1 MAVLGF
7 TLPPDSGE
15 KLSLGVTILLSLTLF
30 LNMVAETMPETS
42 DAVPLLGTYFNCI
55 MFMVASSVVSTV
67 LVLNYHHRAADTHE
81 MPEWIRVLLLQWLPW
96 LLRMSRP
103 NDRITLMT
111 IAASAQT
118 RDEMRELE
126 MKDMCSQSL
135 MANVLDMDDDL
146 RPTAGQYATQGYR
159 FGGSQHRAPFAGD
172 HCPFLGRR
180 EVSQILKEIRII
192 TKKLREVCMP
202 IIFRN
207 QITCKKLVECN

>member
-1 MAVLGF
+1 
-7 TLPPDSGE
+7 
-15 KLSLGVTILLSLTLF
+15 
-30 LNMVAETMPETS
+30 
-42 DAVPLLGTYFNCI
+42 
-55 MFMVASSVVSTV
+55 
-67 LVLNYHHRAADTHE
+67 
-81 MPEWIRVLLLQWLPW
+81 
-96 LLRMSRP
+96 
-103 NDRITLMT
+103 
-111 IAASAQT
+111 
-118 RDEMRELE
+118 
-126 MKDMCSQSL
+126 
-135 MANVLDMDDDL
+135 MDDDL